1 MHSEAEKQTELIQV
15 HSQLSSVLAPT
26 TGDTKKPQVPVLSLG
41 RKLRGNS
48 GQPISDLVTGW
59 FLISSQ
65 SPGLPCEG
73 LSLSSKANVKIK

>member
-1 MHSEAEKQTELIQV
+1 MHSEAEKQTEFIQI

-26 TGDTKKPQVPVLSLG
+26 RGDTKKPQVPVLSLG

-48 GQPISDLVTGW
+48 GQPISDLATAW
-59 FLISSQ
+59 FLISPQ

-73 LSLSSKANVKIK
+73 LSLSSKASVKIK